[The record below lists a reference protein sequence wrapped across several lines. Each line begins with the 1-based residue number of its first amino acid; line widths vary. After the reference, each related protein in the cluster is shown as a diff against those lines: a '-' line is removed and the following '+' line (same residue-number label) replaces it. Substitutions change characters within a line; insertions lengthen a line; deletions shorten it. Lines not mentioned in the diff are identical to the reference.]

1 MNIVFNGCSFVK
13 GNALRTHHEAG
24 GHENLPWDEKEPL
37 NFTTLLSNKLNAKQI
52 NIASPGGS
60 NDKII
65 RTTYEW
71 IKQNPKEVKDSI
83 FVIGLTEI
91 LRSEKFC
98 ANTKTYVKW
107 RYTTFANNARN
118 FKKEALMLLD
128 TKFYE
133 YVKNNYLEDKVLDY
147 AKTDLL
153 LFSDFE
159 NEYKKLNQQLDML
172 QSYIDN
178 LGGKLIVFA
187 AMLEVN
193 NTYYNRNE
201 AFTTEGSSL
210 DTTSFNFLSF
220 PKEGCNCWRSYIK
233 TYDDKYHAYDHPA
246 INDQPVLVD
255 ILFNY
260 INKNFNE

>member
-1 MNIVFNGCSFVK
+1 MNLVFNGCSFVK
-13 GNALRTHHEAG
+13 GNALRTHHDTG
-24 GHENLPWDEKEPL
+24 GHENLSWEEKEPF
-37 NFTTLLSNKLNAKQI
+37 NFTTLLSNKLNGKQI
-52 NIASPGGS
+52 NIASAGGS
-60 NDKII
+60 NDRII
-65 RTTYEW
+65 RSTYEW
-71 IKQNPKEVKDSI
+71 IKQNPNEVKDSI

-133 YVKNNYLEDKVLDY
+133 FVKKNYLEEKVLEY
-147 AKTDLL
+147 GKMDLL

-172 QSYIDN
+172 QGYIDN
-178 LGGKLIVFA
+178 LGGKLLVFA
-187 AMLEVN
+187 AMLELE

-201 AFTTEGSSL
+201 DFATEGASL
-210 DTTSFNFLSF
+210 DTSNFNFLTF
-220 PKEGCNCWRSYIK
+220 PEQGSNCWRSYIK
-233 TYDDKYHAYDHPA
+233 SYNANYHAYDHPA
-246 INDQPVLVD
+246 IDDQPVLVD
-255 ILFNY
+255 ILLNY
-260 INKNFNE
+260 INKNFK